1 MFNHQGTM
9 LALPMWNRN
18 KATPANIAIYSLER
32 NCIIKT
38 ISSKVECWRPIFT
51 NDDKKVLYIQKEKFF
66 KIKSFDLATGA
77 ISEIL
82 SLPFDIWDIALSPS
96 GHYIVFAGNKDGN
109 WDLFSYCLKTKQ
121 VRQLTKTKGNEWD
134 PAFGK
139 SDSDLF
145 YAGTF
150 GFNDGIFYKKIEL

>member
-1 MFNHQGTM
+1 M
-9 LALPMWNRN
+9 LA
-18 KATPANIAIYSLER
+18 TDIH
-32 NCIIKT
+32 
-38 ISSKVECWRPIFT
+38 
-51 NDDKKVLYIQKEKFF
+51 NDDKKSYTFKREVF

-96 GHYIVFAGNKDGN
+96 GRYIVFAGNKDGN

-121 VRQLTKTKGNEWD
+121 VRQLTKQMGTNGILHW
-134 PAFGK
+134 K

-150 GFNDGIFYKKIEL
+150 GFNDGIFTRR

>member
-1 MFNHQGTM
+1 MRILG
-9 LALPMWNRN
+9 
-18 KATPANIAIYSLER
+18 
-32 NCIIKT
+32 
-38 ISSKVECWRPIFT
+38 
-51 NDDKKVLYIQKEKFF
+51 YIQKEKFF

-96 GHYIVFAGNKDGN
+96 GRYIVFAGNKDGN

-121 VRQLTKTKGNEWD
+121 VRQLTKTNGNEWD

>member
-1 MFNHQGTM
+1 M
-9 LALPMWNRN
+9 
-18 KATPANIAIYSLER
+18 
-32 NCIIKT
+32 
-38 ISSKVECWRPIFT
+38 
-51 NDDKKVLYIQKEKFF
+51 
-66 KIKSFDLATGA
+66 ATGA

-109 WDLFSYCLKTKQ
+109 WDLFSYCLNTKK

-150 GFNDGIFYKKIEL
+150 GFNDGIFFKKIEL